1 MFSTKD
7 RERCKQ
13 LYDRHYSGAKFHD
26 AFYREFIHKY
36 LPPGGRLLDAGC
48 GRYLKFSK
56 ELAHTTE
63 VVGIDLESQLETQN
77 VCSPF
82 GVRGDLNHLPFTS
95 GYFDLIISRFVVE
108 HLGNPAQVFGEFH
121 RVLKPGGKV
130 VLLTPSKYDYV
141 SIIAAATPY
150 SWHRSLVSRIFRVSE
165 DDVYPTFYRANTP
178 SKIAQELESAGFKKT
193 ELRMVNHYPAYL
205 MFSPF
210 LFRLGMLYER
220 FTSLELFRGLR
231 ATMLCVCEKDH
242 ATKTA
247 SKGKEPAGRA
257 RLESVEK

>member
-1 MFSTKD
+1 MFSVKN

-13 LYDRHYSGAKFHD
+13 LYDKHYSGVRFHD
-26 AFYREFIHKY
+26 DFYREFIHKY

-56 ELAHTTE
+56 ELARKTE
-63 VVGIDLESQLETQN
+63 VVGIDLESKLETRN
-77 VCSPF
+77 EGSPF
-82 GVRGDLNHLPFTS
+82 GVRGDLNHLPFEA

-108 HLGNPAQVFGEFH
+108 HLERPAQVFGEFH

-130 VLLTPSKYDYV
+130 VLLTPGKYDYV
-141 SIIAAATPY
+141 SLIAAATPY

-178 SKIAQELESAGFKKT
+178 AAIAKELESVGLRKT
-193 ELRMVNHYPAYL
+193 ELRMINHYPAYL

-210 LFRLGMLYER
+210 LFRVGMAYER
-220 FTSLELFRGLR
+220 LTRLEMFKSLR
-231 ATMLCVCEKDH
+231 AIILCTFEKDPVRND
-242 ATKTA
+242 APQAQAAMRESKLTA
-247 SKGKEPAGRA
+247 LRT
-257 RLESVEK
+257 